1 MAEKKSYYAIIP
13 ANVRYDK
20 NICANAKLLYGE
32 ITALCNEQGY
42 CWARNK
48 YFADLYG
55 VSKTTVSLW
64 IKQLVVAGYILSQ
77 IVYDAETKEILER
90 SLSLP
95 NTCLINLNDPIKENL
110 NTPIKENL
118 KDNNTNNNN
127 TINNIY
133 SEVLDYLNLKAE
145 TRYRK
150 VESNFKHIKARLN
163 EGFTIDDFKA
173 VIDKK
178 CAEWKGT
185 DFEKY
190 LTPETLFRPSNFEKY
205 LNQKIIPKKQTT
217 IFEQRTYTQEQL
229 NEVYD
234 SLDDI
239 ELS

>member
-1 MAEKKSYYAIIP
+1 MKEKKSYYAIIP
-13 ANVRYDK
+13 ATVRYDK

-48 YFADLYG
+48 YFAELYG

-64 IKQLVVAGYILSQ
+64 IKQLVDAGYILSQ

-95 NTCLINLNDPIKENL
+95 NTSLINLNDPIKENL
-110 NTPIKENL
+110 NTPIKEKL
-118 KDNNTNNNN
+118 KDNNTKENNK
-127 TINNIY
+127 INNIY

-150 VESNFKHIKARLN
+150 VENNFKHIKARLN
-163 EGFTIDDFKA
+163 DGFTVDDFKV

-178 CAEWKGT
+178 CEEWKGT
-185 DFEKY
+185 EFERY

-205 LNQKIIPKKQTT
+205 LNQNIIKKFNAKQDYWHHN
-217 IFEQRTYTQEQL
+217 YTKEQL
-229 NEVYD
+229 NSLIDNLDEVE
-234 SLDDI
+234 I
-239 ELS
+239 